1 MKNGTRHNG
10 VFQAAFALVMLAML
24 TGCGYRIAGRAGA
37 MPGAIASLSIPIFSN
52 NTGKPDIEGL
62 LTEAFVREFMTAVK
76 VDRDG
81 EAVLSGVVKSYDLRA
96 VSYTRGDVNQE
107 YRLTVAF
114 ALKMTLKADG
124 KTLWSDDHVTD
135 YEDFTV
141 NIGSVGMTEEAEKAA
156 LQKLARDAAR
166 TVKERMLV
174 NF

>member
-1 MKNGTRHNG
+1 MKNGLRHSG
-10 VFQAAFALVMLAML
+10 FLQALFAFVLLAWL
-24 TGCGYRIAGRAGA
+24 SGCGYRVAGRAGA
-37 MPGAIASLSIPIFSN
+37 MPGAVQSLSIPIFSN

-81 EAVLSGVVKSYDLRA
+81 EAILSGVIKSYDLRA

-107 YRLTVAF
+107 YRLTVA
-114 ALKMTLKADG
+114 LTIKMTRKADG
-124 KTLWSDDHVTD
+124 LTLWSDDHVTD

-141 NIGSVGMTEEAEKAA
+141 NIGSVGRTEEAERAA
-156 LQKLARDAAR
+156 LQKLAKDTAR